1 MPVLVDT
8 NILVRAV
15 ERRHPLMR
23 TARLAL
29 LALVRNGEELCVTPQ
44 NLAEFWNVCT
54 RPVSLNGLGKLD
66 QRHR

>member
-15 ERRHPLMR
+15 ERRHPLWR

-29 LALVRNGEELCVTPQ
+29 LTLVRNGEELCVTPQ
-44 NLAEFWNVCT
+44 T
-54 RPVSLNGLGKLD
+54 SLNSGTSAPG
-66 QRHR
+66 R